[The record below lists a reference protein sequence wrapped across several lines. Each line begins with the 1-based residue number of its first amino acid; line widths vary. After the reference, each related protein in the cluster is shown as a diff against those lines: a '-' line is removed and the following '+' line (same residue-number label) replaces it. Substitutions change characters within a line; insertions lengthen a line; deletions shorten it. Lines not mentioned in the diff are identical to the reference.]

1 MTIVIYTSLMGHSQK
16 EKEKSHR
23 QIVKIAAARMRE
35 SGTDGPGVAEIMAAA
50 GLTHGGFYKH
60 FDSRDDL
67 VAEAVEAAIAEGE
80 VGYREATAGAADP
93 LAAFVDWYLS
103 DNHRDNPGS
112 GCAVV
117 ALGADAAHGSEP
129 LRAAY
134 ADQVRGFVKTLAQ
147 LRDASG
153 DAEADRRRA
162 TTAMSALVGALL
174 TARAVDDPQLSEQ
187 ILRDVRTELLD
198 GDAPAA

>member
-1 MTIVIYTSLMGHSQK
+1 VGHSRDDKQA
-16 EKEKSHR
+16 SHER
-23 QIVKIAAARMRE
+23 IVEVAVRRIRE
-35 SGTDGPGVAEIMAAA
+35 AGTATPGVAEIMREA

-60 FDSRDDL
+60 FSSRDEL
-67 VAEAVEAAIAEGE
+67 VAEAARRAFADGALFAEQAA
-80 VGYREATAGAADP
+80 AGAGDP
-93 LAAFVDWYLS
+93 FAAYVDAYLS
-103 DNHRDNPGS
+103 DEHRDHPGA

-134 ADQVRGFVKTLAQ
+134 TDQVRAFVETLAQ

-153 DAEADRRRA
+153 DTEADRRRA
-162 TTAMSALVGALL
+162 TTAMSAIVGALL

-187 ILRDVRTELLD
+187 ILRDVRTELL
-198 GDAPAA
+198 GADAPTAGADAQRCP